1 MEELPKEVLIEHPSW
16 LGSGLGNTRVRQM
29 VLSRLMEHSYL
40 VLAGACR
47 TGDGGAHKGTV
58 VLASTFFFLLE
69 RAILPLALAAF
80 TPKLVYSLLPAMSLM
95 FYELLPLH

>member
-1 MEELPKEVLIEHPSW
+1 MGELTKEQWCLPA
-16 LGSGLGNTRVRQM
+16 L
-29 VLSRLMEHSYL
+29 
-40 VLAGACR
+40 
-47 TGDGGAHKGTV
+47 
-58 VLASTFFFLLE
+58 FFLLE